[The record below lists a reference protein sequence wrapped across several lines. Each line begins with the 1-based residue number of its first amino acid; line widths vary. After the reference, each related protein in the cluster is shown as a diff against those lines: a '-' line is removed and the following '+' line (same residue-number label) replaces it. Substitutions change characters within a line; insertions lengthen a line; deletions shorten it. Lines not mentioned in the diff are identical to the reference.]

1 MKDNSKFRFDIWGI
15 ITLCTIAVYILFLL
29 YPMAHLAKQAVV
41 DSETGKLTLFNF
53 VKFFSKSYYFNTLL
67 NSFKVSI
74 SATVLSLLIGVPLA
88 YFLTIYK
95 VRGKSMLNIL
105 IIVASMSAP
114 FIGAYS
120 WIMLLGRSG
129 VITGFLAK
137 FGINIPDIYGFGGIV
152 LVMSLQLFPL
162 VFLYARGALKNID
175 NSLIEAANNLGC
187 KGIKCFFK
195 VVLSLIMPTLL
206 ASGLLVFM
214 RSFADFGT
222 PMLIGEGYRTFPVV
236 LYTEFISE
244 VGSNDGFAAAI
255 AIIAIII
262 TTVVFL
268 AQKYISN
275 KKSFALNA
283 LHPIIEKKPKST
295 VIPWVYLF
303 CYSVVGLAVLPQM
316 YVIYTSFKNT
326 SGKIFIPGYSLNSY
340 AAAFGKLGKSI
351 QNTIVIPLLAL
362 VFIILMAIMIAY
374 LVVRRRNTLTGTVDI
389 LSMIPY
395 IVPGT
400 VLGIALL
407 TAFNQQPLIL
417 SGTMLIMVVALIIR
431 RLPYTIRSSVAILQ
445 QIPMSIEEAAI
456 SLGTSKM
463 KTFFR
468 VTVPM
473 MAPGIVA
480 GAILS
485 WVTMISELSTAI
497 ILYTGKTKTLT
508 VAVYT
513 EVLRGNY
520 GVAAALSTIL
530 TLLTVV
536 SLLVFNKVNRGKDIS
551 I

>member
-1 MKDNSKFRFDIWGI
+1 MKDNSKFRLDIWGT
-15 ITLCTIAVYILFLL
+15 ITLCTIGVYILFLI
-29 YPMAHLAKQAVV
+29 YPMAHLARLSVV
-41 DSETGKLTLFNF
+41 DSQTGEFTLANF
-53 VKFFSKSYYFNTLL
+53 IKFFSKSYYSDTLI
-67 NSFKVSI
+67 NSFKISI
-74 SATVLSLLIGVPLA
+74 SATALSLLIGTPLA
-88 YFLTIYK
+88 YFLTIYRI
-95 VRGKSMLNIL
+95 RGKSILNIL

-129 VITGFLAK
+129 IITSFLAK
-137 FGINIPDIYGFGGIV
+137 AGIRFPDIYGFKGIV

-187 KGIKCFFK
+187 SGIKCFVK
-195 VVLSLIMPTLL
+195 VVIPLIIPTLL
-206 ASGLLVFM
+206 AAGLLVFM

-275 KKSFALNA
+275 KSSFDLNA
-283 LHPIIEKKPKST
+283 LHPIFEKEPKST
-295 VIPWVYLF
+295 VRSWVYLF

-316 YVIYTSFKNT
+316 YVIYTSFKKT
-326 SGKIFIPGYSLNSY
+326 AGKIFVPGYSLNSY
-340 AAAFGKLGKSI
+340 ATAFGKLGKSI
-351 QNTIVIPLLAL
+351 RNTIVIPLLAL
-362 VFIILMAIMIAY
+362 IFIILLAILIAY
-374 LVVRRRNTLTGTVDI
+374 LVVRRRNALTGIADI
-389 LSMIPY
+389 MSMIPY

-407 TAFNQQPLIL
+407 TGFNRRPLML
-417 SGTMLIMVVALIIR
+417 SGTMTIMVAALIIR

-456 SLGTSKM
+456 SLGAGKM
-463 KTFFR
+463 KAFFR

-473 MAPGIVA
+473 MGSGIIA

-497 ILYTGKTKTLT
+497 ILYTGRTKTLT

-520 GVAAALSTIL
+520 GAAAALSTIL
-530 TLLTVV
+530 TLLTVA
-536 SLLVFNKVNRGKDIS
+536 SLLVFNKVNAGKDVS
-551 I
+551 V

>member
-1 MKDNSKFRFDIWGI
+1 MKDNNKFRFDIWGI
-15 ITLCTIAVYILFLL
+15 ITLCTIAVYVLFLL
-29 YPMAHLAKQAVV
+29 YPMAHLAKQAVF
-41 DSETGKLTLFNF
+41 DSQTGEFTLANF
-53 VKFFSKSYYFNTLL
+53 VKFFSKSYYFDTLL

-74 SATVLSLLIGVPLA
+74 SATALSILIGMPLA
-88 YFLTIYK
+88 YFLTVYK
-95 VRGKSMLNIL
+95 IKGKAVLNIL
-105 IIVASMSAP
+105 IVIASMSAP

-129 VITGFLAK
+129 VITSFLAK
-137 FGINIPDIYGFGGIV
+137 LGINFPDIYGFSGIV

-175 NSLIEAANNLGC
+175 NSIIEAANNLGC
-187 KGIKCFFK
+187 AGVNCFLK
-195 VVLSLIMPTLL
+195 VFVPLIMPTLL
-206 ASGLLVFM
+206 AAGLLVFM

-268 AQKYISN
+268 TQKYISN
-275 KKSFALNA
+275 KNSFALNA
-283 LHPIIEKKPKST
+283 LHPIMEKEPKKTVKPW
-295 VIPWVYLF
+295 IYLF
-303 CYSVVGLAVLPQM
+303 SYSVVGLAVLPQF
-316 YVIYTSFKNT
+316 YVTYTSFKKT
-326 SGKIFIPGYSLNSY
+326 SGKIFKPGYSFNSY
-340 AAAFGKLGKSI
+340 VTAFGKLGKSI
-351 QNTIVIPLLAL
+351 QNTIIIPLLAL
-362 VFIILMAIMIAY
+362 AFIVMLAILIAY
-374 LVVRRRNTLTGTVDI
+374 LVVRRRNALTSAVDI

-395 IVPGT
+395 IIPGT

-407 TAFNQQPLIL
+407 TGFNKRPLML
-417 SGTMLIMVVALIIR
+417 SGTMIIMVVALIIR

-445 QIPMSIEEAAI
+445 QIPMVIEEAAI
-456 SLGTSKM
+456 SLGASKM
-463 KTFFR
+463 KAFFGI
-468 VTVPM
+468 TVPM
-473 MAPGIVA
+473 MASGIVA

-497 ILYTGKTKTLT
+497 ILYTGRTKTLT

-536 SLLVFNKVNRGKDIS
+536 SLLIFNKVNGGRDIS
-551 I
+551 V

>member
-1 MKDNSKFRFDIWGI
+1 MKDNNRFRFDIWGI
-15 ITLCTIAVYILFLL
+15 ITLCTIAAYVLFLL
-29 YPMAHLAKQAVV
+29 YPMAHLFLQAVT
-41 DSETGKLTLFNF
+41 DSETGTFTLENF
-53 VKFFSKSYYFNTLL
+53 IKFFSKSYYFDTLF

-74 SATVLSLLIGVPLA
+74 SATVLSLLMGTPLA
-88 YFLTIYK
+88 YFFSIYRIK
-95 VRGKSMLNIL
+95 GKSLLNIL

-129 VITGFLAK
+129 VVTSFLGK
-137 FGINIPDIYGFGGIV
+137 FGIVFPDIYGFGGIV

-175 NSLIEAANNLGC
+175 NSLLEAASNLGC
-187 KGIKCFFK
+187 AGVNSFRK
-195 VVLSLIMPTLL
+195 VVIPLIMPTLL
-206 ASGLLVFM
+206 AASLLVFM

-236 LYTEFISE
+236 LYTEFINE

-255 AIIAIII
+255 AIIAIVI

-268 AQKYISN
+268 AQKYLSN
-275 KKSFALNA
+275 KNSFSLNA
-283 LHPIIEKKPKST
+283 LHPIIEKEPKKTVKPW
-295 VIPWVYLF
+295 IYLF
-303 CYSVVGLAVLPQM
+303 IYTVVGLAILPQI
-316 YVIYTSFKNT
+316 YVTYTSFKKT
-326 SGKIFIPGYSLNSY
+326 AGKIFVKGYSLSSY
-340 AAAFGKLGKSI
+340 VVAFGKLGKSI
-351 QNTIVIPLLAL
+351 QNTIIIPLISLA
-362 VFIILMAIMIAY
+362 IIVLLAILIAY
-374 LVVRRRNTLTGTVDI
+374 LVVRRRNAFTGAVDV

-395 IVPGT
+395 IIPGT
-400 VLGIALL
+400 VLGIAML
-407 TAFNQQPLIL
+407 TGFNQRPLLL
-417 SGTMLIMVVALIIR
+417 SGTMLIMVVALVIR

-456 SLGTSKM
+456 SLGATKM
-463 KTFFR
+463 KAFFR

-473 MAPGIVA
+473 MASGIIA

-508 VAVYT
+508 IAVYT
-513 EVLRGNY
+513 EVVRGNY

-536 SLLVFNKVNRGKDIS
+536 SLLVFNKVNRGKDVNV
-551 I
+551 